1 MQFGL
6 TFSLLV
12 NCAVTIRPEIFF
24 FPLVKITKIFSYV
37 FILKFDVGVS
47 HL

>member
-6 TFSLLV
+6 TFSPLV

-24 FPLVKITKIFSYV
+24 SLVKITKIFAYV